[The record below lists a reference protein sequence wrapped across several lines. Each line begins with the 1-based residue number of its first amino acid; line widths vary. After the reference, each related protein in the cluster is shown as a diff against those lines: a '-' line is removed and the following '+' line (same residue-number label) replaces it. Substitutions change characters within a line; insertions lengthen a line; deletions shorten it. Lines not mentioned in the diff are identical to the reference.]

1 MERLTVFLDESPQ
14 NEEFLERFVV
24 AHPFLFGL
32 FLGTGGA
39 GLVSTIWEIILVWP
53 V

>member
-1 MERLTVFLDESPQ
+1 MERLTFFLDEPSK
-14 NEEFLERFVV
+14 EEFLESFVI

-39 GLVSTIWEIILVWP
+39 GLVITIWEVTLIWLG
-53 V
+53 

>member
-1 MERLTVFLDESPQ
+1 MERLTIFLDEPSK
-14 NEEFLERFVV
+14 EGFLESFVV

-39 GLVSTIWEIILVWP
+39 GLVSTIWEVILICRA
-53 V
+53 